1 MDLLNILTSFGF
13 PVVACIGMALYVKD
27 QSAENRKEMREVREA
42 HEKEI
47 KEVTTA
53 LNNNTLALQR
63 LCDRLEKGEI

>member
-1 MDLLNILTSFGF
+1 MDFMTILTSFGF
-13 PVVACIGMALYVKD
+13 PVLACIGMALYVKD
-27 QSAENRKEMREVREA
+27 MTDKNRMEMKEVRES